1 MVETI
6 KFSEMNPG
14 GDLAPGDET
23 PGLLTGAN
31 VLFENP
37 WTFLAPGTTAERP
50 SPSAIMVNRLRYNTT
65 LLAYEYYDGTEWVQ
79 IAETDGVLTATGTE
93 NQVLVNG
100 TFGIPQDGAILL
112 TLPQDI
118 ATGSSPTFQSLILSS
133 ATSFSLLA
141 GGINATSALQSLTP
155 GTAGQLLQSNGAAA
169 IPSWTTA
176 TFPSG
181 SGTLNHLLRSDGTNW
196 VQTTAT
202 TLTSADVLSGLTQL
216 NVDNLRLDG
225 NTFSS
230 TNANGIITYS
240 PNGSGYNAFTKDITL
255 ETAANPSITIYSD
268 DLLGSS
274 YLTLV
279 DFDLNNSSII
289 KHSSSGAA
297 ILTVS
302 VNPADNISDARMKMF
317 RSTNTSSLESGLEI
331 FKGDGTSTQQTY
343 FRLNSDSFLNAVAG
357 GVMIGSI
364 NAPTSKL
371 DVRSDSSGVTVSSLS
386 LVNSIASGIDSGVSL
401 NFQPNA
407 ASTRAASIRSI
418 QTTAGNYAD
427 LEFYTT
433 GAATPVLSMSI
444 NASNKVIVS
453 STTTAVGSAQ
463 FQTIA
468 QGTGAANLIA
478 SFVNNTVGSGLR
490 FLKSRSD
497 ISGVSAIVQNG
508 DDLARVSFL
517 GDDGTS
523 ATTFPEGARIQASI
537 SGAVSA
543 GIIPSQLLFYTTN
556 TSGSLINAMTIS
568 NDQIISLTNPLPSG
582 SGGTGVNNG
591 ASTITLGGSL
601 TTSGAFASTFT
612 MTAATSVTFPT
623 SGTLATTTQVIA
635 RAAIAGTSQSAA
647 VNTIYVAS
655 SASQTTLSLPS
666 TYAVGDIIG
675 LVGSTAN
682 TAGWIIATASGDT
695 IRLNNT
701 TGASSGTLTSGALAG
716 QCVELM
722 CDVANTSWVVMNGTY
737 TTLTLS

>member
-93 NQVLVNG
+93 NQVLVNS
-100 TFGIPQDGAILL
+100 TFGIPQDGPIVL

-118 ATGSSPTFQSLILSS
+118 APGSSPTFQSLILSS

-202 TLTSADVLSGLTQL
+202 TLTSVDVLSGLTQL

-279 DFDLNNSSII
+279 DFDLHNSSIMLLCILFIII
-289 KHSSSGAA
+289 KIFHSRL
-297 ILTVS
+297 IH
-302 VNPADNISDARMKMF
+302 
-317 RSTNTSSLESGLEI
+317 
-331 FKGDGTSTQQTY
+331 Y
-343 FRLNSDSFLNAVAG
+343 F
-357 GVMIGSI
+357 
-364 NAPTSKL
+364 
-371 DVRSDSSGVTVSSLS
+371 
-386 LVNSIASGIDSGVSL
+386 
-401 NFQPNA
+401 
-407 ASTRAASIRSI
+407 
-418 QTTAGNYAD
+418 
-427 LEFYTT
+427 
-433 GAATPVLSMSI
+433 
-444 NASNKVIVS
+444 
-453 STTTAVGSAQ
+453 
-463 FQTIA
+463 
-468 QGTGAANLIA
+468 
-478 SFVNNTVGSGLR
+478 
-490 FLKSRSD
+490 
-497 ISGVSAIVQNG
+497 
-508 DDLARVSFL
+508 
-517 GDDGTS
+517 
-523 ATTFPEGARIQASI
+523 
-537 SGAVSA
+537 
-543 GIIPSQLLFYTTN
+543 
-556 TSGSLINAMTIS
+556 
-568 NDQIISLTNPLPSG
+568 
-582 SGGTGVNNG
+582 
-591 ASTITLGGSL
+591 
-601 TTSGAFASTFT
+601 
-612 MTAATSVTFPT
+612 
-623 SGTLATTTQVIA
+623 
-635 RAAIAGTSQSAA
+635 
-647 VNTIYVAS
+647 
-655 SASQTTLSLPS
+655 
-666 TYAVGDIIG
+666 
-675 LVGSTAN
+675 
-682 TAGWIIATASGDT
+682 
-695 IRLNNT
+695 
-701 TGASSGTLTSGALAG
+701 
-716 QCVELM
+716 
-722 CDVANTSWVVMNGTY
+722 
-737 TTLTLS
+737 

>member
-202 TLTSADVLSGLTQL
+202 TLTSVDVLSGLTQL

-279 DFDLNNSSII
+279 DFDLHNSSII
-289 KHSSSGAA
+289 KAASSGAA
-297 ILTVS
+297 LLTIS
-302 VNPADNISDARMKMF
+302 PNPADGVSDSRMKMF

-331 FKGDGTSTQQTY
+331 FTGDGTSTQQTY

-371 DVRSDSSGVTVSSLS
+371 DVRSDSSGATASTIS
-386 LVNSIASGIDSGVSL
+386 LVNSIASGINSGVSL

-407 ASTRAASIRSI
+407 NNTRAASIRSI
-418 QTTAGNYAD
+418 QTTAGNFAD
-427 LEFYTT
+427 LEFFTC
-433 GAATPVLSMSI
+433 G
-444 NASNKVIVS
+444 
-453 STTTAVGSAQ
+453 
-463 FQTIA
+463 
-468 QGTGAANLIA
+468 
-478 SFVNNTVGSGLR
+478 
-490 FLKSRSD
+490 
-497 ISGVSAIVQNG
+497 
-508 DDLARVSFL
+508 
-517 GDDGTS
+517 
-523 ATTFPEGARIQASI
+523 ATTP
-537 SGAVSA
+537 
-543 GIIPSQLLFYTTN
+543 LL
-556 TSGSLINAMTIS
+556 AMTIS
-568 NDQIISLTNPLPSG
+568 TAQIVSLVYPLPLSSGGSNASLTASNGGIVYSTASAMAILSGTATAGQFLQSGASGAPSWTTATFPATSGTSGTILRSNGTNWVNSTSTFSDTYTASNLLYSNGSNTVTGLATANSAVLVTNSSGVPAWSGTMTNGQLIIGSTTATPTAATLTAG
-582 SGGTGVNNG
+582 SGISITNG
-591 ASTITLGGSL
+591 AGSITIAS
-601 TTSGAFASTFT
+601 TTSG
-612 MTAATSVTFPT
+612 MTWTTV
-623 SGTLATTTQVIA
+623 SGTT
-635 RAAIAGTSQSAA
+635 QSAA
-647 VNTIYVAS
+647 VNNGYVTNNAG
-655 SASQTTLSLPS
+655 AVTVTLPTTFALGE
-666 TYAVGDIIG
+666 AIEVKG
-675 LVGSTAN
+675 LGAG
-682 TAGWIIATASGDT
+682 GWILAAGTART
-695 IRLNNT
+695 IRYGT
-701 TGASSGTLTSGALAG
+701 SVTSSGGSLTSANQYDTVKVTGL
-716 QCVELM
+716 
-722 CDVANTSWVVMNGTY
+722 VANTTWSVDYALSTG
-737 TTLTLS
+737 LTVA